1 MVVEFKTVKSSRKKR
16 CTLTAQSLTE
26 EQIRE
31 VIKRA
36 TSFSPITGEDIAAI
50 ERVRQKCKRII
61 EATDFLFDSSDD

>member
-1 MVVEFKTVKSSRKKR
+1 MS
-16 CTLTAQSLTE
+16 APALTE
-26 EQIRE
+26 EQVRA

-36 TSFSPITGEDIAAI
+36 TSFSPITEEDIAAI